1 MRERFLI
8 MAKEGIVQ
16 LSKGTVIG
24 LLLGVGLGL
33 IFDQLLIGVAA
44 GLILGGGAGFLMSR
58 RVDY

>member
-1 MRERFLI
+1 
-8 MAKEGIVQ
+8 MAREGIVQ
-16 LSKGTVIG
+16 LSKGTIIG

-44 GLILGGGAGFLMSR
+44 GLVLGGGAGFLMSR

>member
-1 MRERFLI
+1 